1 MFKSLTI
8 KTTEKTQMLEIIDAV
23 KAFVEESGAQNG
35 LVVIYIPHT
44 TAGITINKNYD
55 PVVPSDIMNKMNEL
69 IPREGNYQHIEGNS
83 AAHIKASLFGNSVTL
98 ILNDGRLELGMF
110 QSVFLC
116 EFDGPRKRKV
126 LIKIVKD

>member
-8 KTTEKTQMLEIIDAV
+8 KTTEKTQMLEIIDEV
-23 KAFVEESGAQNG
+23 KDFVKESNVQNG
-35 LVVIYIPHT
+35 LVVVYIPHT

-55 PVVPSDIMNKMNEL
+55 PVVPSDIINKMNEL
-69 IPREGNYQHIEGNS
+69 VPREGNYQHIEGNS
-83 AAHIKASLFGNSVTL
+83 AAHIKTSLFGNHVTL

-116 EFDGPRKRKV
+116 EFDGPKKRKV
-126 LIKIVKD
+126 LLKIIKG

>member
-1 MFKSLTI
+1 MFKSLTV
-8 KTTEKTQMLEIIDAV
+8 KTTEKTQMLEIVDDV
-23 KAFVEESGAQNG
+23 KAFVVESGAQNG
-35 LVVIYIPHT
+35 LVFVYIPHT

-83 AAHIKASLFGNSVTL
+83 AAHIKTSLFGSSVSL

-126 LIKIVKD
+126 LIKILKD

>member
-1 MFKSLTI
+1 MFKSLTV
-8 KTTEKTQMLEIIDAV
+8 KTTEKTQMLEIIDDV
-23 KAFVEESGAQNG
+23 KAFVVESGAQNG
-35 LVVIYIPHT
+35 LVVVYIPHT

-83 AAHIKASLFGNSVTL
+83 AAHIKTSLFGSSVTL

-126 LIKIVKD
+126 LIKILKD